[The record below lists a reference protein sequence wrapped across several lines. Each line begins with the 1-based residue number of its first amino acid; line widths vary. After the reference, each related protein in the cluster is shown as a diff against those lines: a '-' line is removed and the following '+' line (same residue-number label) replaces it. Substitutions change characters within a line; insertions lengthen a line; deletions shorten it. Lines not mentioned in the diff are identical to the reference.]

1 MNGILDLVQLIAT
14 NIWIYGVTFLAILSV
29 LVFVHEW
36 GHYIVARLCGVR
48 VETFSIGF
56 GKEIY
61 GFTDKHGTRWKFA
74 LIPLGGY
81 VKMFGDTDPAS
92 AGHIDANSISESDRG
107 HAFFAKSVGQRAAIV
122 FAGPAINFIFA
133 IILLAGLYSYVGKP
147 MTPPVSVGI
156 GVDSVAAKAGF
167 EPLDKITSINGKSI
181 ESFDEVR
188 RAVILAL
195 DTPLNFT
202 VLRGDKTVEINV
214 TPEKKT
220 EVDRFGFKHERGY
233 LGVVGPANGFDIGA
247 ISAVNGTKT
256 NDDKDRTRALLLKAM
271 GSGDQI
277 KSFQITLKSPD
288 KELPDTTMIIAAT
301 RAMNDHFNDSKSS
314 EHDMLILGPRNNQD
328 LKKLNPVSAIGTAI
342 VETYRVSVDTL
353 GALGQMIVGT
363 RSANELGGIIRIGA
377 IAGDMAER
385 GMIAVITFTAL
396 LSINL
401 GLINLF
407 PIPMLDGGHLVF
419 YGIEA
424 LRGKPLAE
432 HIQEYAFRFGLV
444 ILVCFMVF
452 ANLNDII
459 QLLL

>member
-1 MNGILDLVQLIAT
+1 MNGILDLVQLVAT

-92 AGHIDANSISESDRG
+92 AGHVTEESIPQSERH
-107 HAFFAKSVGQRAAIV
+107 HAFFAKSVGKRAAIV

-133 IILLAGLYSYVGKP
+133 MILLAGLYGFVGKP
-147 MTPPVSVGI
+147 MTPPISVGI

-167 EPLDKITSINGKSI
+167 QPLDKITSINGQTI

-202 VLRGDKTVEINV
+202 VLRGEKTVEINV

-220 EVDRFGFKHERGY
+220 EIDRFGFKHERGY
-233 LGVVGPANGFDIGA
+233 LGVIGPANGFDISA
-247 ISAVNGTKT
+247 ISAVNGKKT
-256 NDDKDRTRALLLKAM
+256 NDDKDRTRAMLLKAM
-271 GSGDQI
+271 GKGDQV

-288 KELPDTTMIIAAT
+288 KDTPDTTMIIAAS
-301 RAMNDHFNDSKSS
+301 RAMNDHFNDKQSP
-314 EHDMLILGPRNNQD
+314 EHDMLVLGPRNNQD
-328 LKKLNPVSAIGTAI
+328 LKKLNPFMAMGSAI

-353 GALGQMIVGT
+353 GALGQMIAGT

-419 YGIEA
+419 YAVEA
-424 LRGKPLAE
+424 LRGKPLSE
-432 HIQEYAFRFGLV
+432 QVQEYAFRFGLV